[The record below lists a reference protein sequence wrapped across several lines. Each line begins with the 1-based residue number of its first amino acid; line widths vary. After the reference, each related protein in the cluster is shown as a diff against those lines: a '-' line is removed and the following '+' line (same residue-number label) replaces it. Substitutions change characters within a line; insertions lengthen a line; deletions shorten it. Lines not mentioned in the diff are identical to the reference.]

1 MCGAGLCQFI
11 IHYVD
16 NDLSQYYTMRLVA
29 CIGSEHLK
37 VFALGTIHLFTVI
50 IIIF

>member
-16 NDLSQYYTMRLVA
+16 NDLSYYTMCLVA
-29 CIGSEHLK
+29 CIGSEHVK
-37 VFALGTIHLFTVI
+37 VFALGTLHLFTVI